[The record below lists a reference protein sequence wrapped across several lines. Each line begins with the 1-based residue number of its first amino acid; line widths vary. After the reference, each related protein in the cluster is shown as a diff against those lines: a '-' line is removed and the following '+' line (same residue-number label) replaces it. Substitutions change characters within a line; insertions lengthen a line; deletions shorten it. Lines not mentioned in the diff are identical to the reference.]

1 MKKRVAA
8 PILAVVLA
16 IGGWFF
22 GFNNESAKTSRGF
35 TTESIPEQIL
45 DVKKEGLAPNKYINA
60 YVVKVT
66 DGDTLEV
73 TYKGE
78 TQKVRLLC
86 VDTPESVKQGVEG
99 QPYSKEASEFTKK
112 LALNQPAKL
121 VFDKGLRDR
130 YGRLLAYVVLKD
142 DVFLNAVL
150 VRNGYAR
157 VEIVSPNSSLKDYFN
172 ELQEKAIQ
180 EKEGFWGLKKEKQP
194 FLPDKSGKY
203 VPKYKLEEAS

>member
-22 GFNNESAKTSRGF
+22 GFNNESTDSSKGF
-35 TTESIPEQIL
+35 ITASNPQQIL
-45 DVKKEGLAPNKYINA
+45 DVNKEGLAPNKYINA

-86 VDTPESVKQGVEG
+86 VDTPESVKQGVDA

-130 YGRLLAYVVLKD
+130 YGRLLAYVILKE

-157 VEIVSPNSSLKDYFN
+157 VEIVSPNSTLKDYFN

-180 EKEGFWGLKKEKQP
+180 EKVGFWGVKKEKQP
-194 FLPDKSGKY
+194 FQMDKSGKY